1 MKKNVLILFVSLFFL
16 SCNTDRLNVVR
27 GKAQGT
33 TYTISY
39 IGNERDNL
47 KQSLDSIF
55 QVIDLSMS
63 NYREDSTISRINN
76 GEDIAVDQHFKNV
89 LLASQ
94 MVYNQSDG
102 YFDPSIGQ
110 LIRIWGFG
118 ERKHTTAPSKQTID
132 SLLVGTG
139 MNKISLTSDSHLRKS
154 SQNIKLNFNAIA
166 QGYTCDVIASFLKSL
181 GYSDFIVE
189 VGGELFICGRNSIK
203 NKPWT
208 IGIDN
213 PLQSDEKERE
223 IITKLELT
231 DCGLATSGNYR
242 KVWTDSTTG
251 KRYVHT
257 INPKTGYPQQSDILS
272 ATVISSTSMFADAYA
287 TTLMA
292 IGMERAKTFLSNHP
306 ELKYLILYQSKDGD
320 SQIKTYT
327 NCKIQQ

>member
-94 MVYNQSDG
+94 IVYNQSDG

-223 IITKLELT
+223 VITKLELT

>member
-94 MVYNQSDG
+94 IVYNQSDG